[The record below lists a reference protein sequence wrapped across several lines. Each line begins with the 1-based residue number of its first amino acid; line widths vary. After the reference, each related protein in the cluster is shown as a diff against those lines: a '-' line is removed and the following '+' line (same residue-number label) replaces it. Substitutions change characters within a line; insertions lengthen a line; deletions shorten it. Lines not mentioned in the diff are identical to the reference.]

1 MIDVTNILVSAF
13 QNHIKICSCQISL
26 DSDSYELV
34 TWILRAG
41 ACEKES
47 VQNQVLTTHNN
58 GSLTSNTCFS
68 VLLTILG
75 LWVVGQGGNEVWL

>member
-34 TWILRAG
+34 TWFLRAELG
-41 ACEKES
+41 ERVCTEPSAHDAQRWVVHKQHLLFCS
-47 VQNQVLTTHNN
+47 VHN
-58 GSLTSNTCFS
+58 S
-68 VLLTILG
+68 G
-75 LWVVGQGGNEVWL
+75 LWVVGQGGDEVSI